1 MEKQGEGAKETE
13 RWRDEEGRSLPLWWT
28 PQDGGGNKEI
38 KEAKQGGGAKSET
51 VEGSSSEPQLFF
63 RGSNLFVFFTVF
75 IGSPFYFEV
84 PQGSHNAN
92 FTTERIMEV
101 FLQH

>member
-63 RGSNLFVFFTVF
+63 RGSNLFF
-75 IGSPFYFEV
+75 
-84 PQGSHNAN
+84 
-92 FTTERIMEV
+92 V
-101 FLQH
+101 FLQFSKVPHFTLRFLRVPTMQISPPRE